1 MSRIVDIHASNPILP
16 VDTHAMALTHLG
28 DWFLLFNKRN
38 SARETYEKAY
48 QLLKEDGMPQEEID
62 KLFGQP
68 RTLPAIR
75 LPNPRRDDLMPED
88 PPYVLASFDVS
99 PSGKARNI
107 EIIESSPEDNVSYKR
122 RAKRSIANTKFR
134 PRYEDGKPVLT
145 TGVSLRYVFTD

>member
-1 MSRIVDIHASNPILP
+1 VRGVSALGW
-16 VDTHAMALTHLG
+16 HAMKEPAIVEEHGQIGRPDIAARGRKRALSGQVQGSAFGMERARGRLG
-28 DWFLLFNKRN
+28 PDRRAVK
-38 SARETYEKAY
+38 
-48 QLLKEDGMPQEEID
+48 P
-62 KLFGQP
+62 P
-68 RTLPAIR
+68 LPAIR

-107 EIIESSPEDNVSYKR
+107 EIIESSPEDNVLYKR